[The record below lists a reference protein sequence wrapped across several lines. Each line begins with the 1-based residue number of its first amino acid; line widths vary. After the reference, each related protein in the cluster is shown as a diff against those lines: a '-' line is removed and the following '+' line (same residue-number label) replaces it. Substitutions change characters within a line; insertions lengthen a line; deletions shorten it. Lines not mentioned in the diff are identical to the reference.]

1 MMYWWG
7 WGLGGLWWI
16 MAIAMVFFWALV
28 VGLVV
33 WGVVALIR
41 RDRRDHERRSL
52 DDPMTILK
60 RRYAS
65 GEITKEEYEEKK
77 AALK

>member
-16 MAIAMVFFWALV
+16 MPIAMVVFW
-28 VGLVV
+28 GLVI

-41 RDRRDHERRSL
+41 RDRRDHERSSL

-65 GEITKEEYEEKK
+65 GEITREEYEEKK